1 MTSSFR
7 FLAGP
12 GLIPRL
18 LPGLFLALSLAL
30 FLAPASPLHGQS
42 LTQEFS
48 RLFTFGAC
56 GEPLCLTVNAS
67 VHGNHYVP
75 SVTQGERNTLNFL
88 RGAIGAGLS
97 AIPAAAA
104 NAGVQLRFVDGL
116 PVTEE
121 VSPGPIF
128 AERGQ
133 TLGRGIL
140 LVGGNVTG
148 LAFSTLRGQPLSD
161 LQLNFTHENVG
172 AAELGIPSWE
182 NDVLEVRTNLD
193 VSLFVTSV
201 YAAYGVSDALDVA
214 ISVPVVRSSLTGES
228 RIQFNSTDPDTPHR
242 LEPGQET
249 AQAQGSAVGLGD
261 VTVRAKYRVFERERW
276 AAGILGEARLPTGR
290 EEDFLGT
297 GSVGVRLL
305 GIISGQSGNF
315 APHLNGGV
323 LLSGSDIIGDQLLMV
338 AGIDQILTPSV
349 TLALDLVGAWG
360 LGESALTF
368 PSEVRFDV
376 PVRTVRTTNL
386 PDISDDRLDGSIGA
400 KFMAPGGVRIV
411 TNVLVPLNQG
421 GMRPGVTWTLGGELV
436 F

>member
-1 MTSSFR
+1 M
-7 FLAGP
+7 
-12 GLIPRL
+12 IPTFPRPCRPCFVLGAVL
-18 LPGLFLALSLAL
+18 L
-30 FLAPASPLHGQS
+30 LAPSLQAQS

-75 SVTQGERNTLNFL
+75 AVTQGERNTLNFL
-88 RGAIGAGLS
+88 QGAIGAGLS
-97 AIPAAAA
+97 AVPAAAA

-121 VSPGPIF
+121 ISPGPIF

-148 LAFSTLRGQPLSD
+148 LAFSNLRGQPLSD

-182 NDVLEVRTNLD
+182 NDILEVRTNLE
-193 VSLFVTSV
+193 VSLLVTTL
-201 YAAYGVSDALDVA
+201 YAAYGLTDALDVA
-214 ISVPVVRSSLTGES
+214 VSVPLVRSSLAGES
-228 RIQFNSTDPDTPHR
+228 RVQINSTDPDTPHR
-242 LEPGQET
+242 LEPGQERAGAEGT
-249 AQAQGSAVGLGD
+249 ALGVGD
-261 VTVRAKYRVFERERW
+261 VAVRAKLRVLERDRW
-276 AAGILGEARLPTGR
+276 AAGVLGEARLPTGS
-290 EEDFLGT
+290 EDDFLGT
-297 GSVGVRLL
+297 GNLGVRVL
-305 GIISGQSGNF
+305 GILSGQSGNF

-323 LLSGSDIIGDQLLMV
+323 LLSGSDVLGDQLLLT
-338 AGIDQILTPSV
+338 AGFDQILTPSV

-368 PSEVRFDV
+368 PTEVQFDV
-376 PVRTVRTTNL
+376 PPRTVRTTNF
-386 PDISDDRLDGSIGA
+386 PEISDDRLDGSVGA
-400 KFMAPGGVRIV
+400 KFMAPGGVRV
-411 TNVLVPLNQG
+411 VANALVPLNKG
-421 GMRPGVTWTLGGELV
+421 GMRPGVTWTLGGEVV

>member
-1 MTSSFR
+1 MPSTR
-7 FLAGP
+7 RVIRPA
-12 GLIPRL
+12 LI
-18 LPGLFLALSLAL
+18 LALV
-30 FLAPASPLHGQS
+30 LAPVAPLQGQS

-88 RGAIGAGLS
+88 QGAIGAGLS
-97 AIPAAAA
+97 AVPAAAA
-104 NAGVQLRFVDGL
+104 NAGVRLRFVDGL

-128 AERGQ
+128 AERAQ

-148 LAFSTLRGQPLSD
+148 LGFSSLRGQPLSD

-172 AAELGIPSWE
+172 APELGDPSWE
-182 NDVLEVRTNLD
+182 NDILEVRTNLA

-201 YAAYGVSDALDVA
+201 YAAYGVSDALDLAV
-214 ISVPVVRSSLTGES
+214 SVPVVRSSLSGSSSAQMNT
-228 RIQFNSTDPDTPHR
+228 TDPNSPHR
-242 LEPGQET
+242 LEADQQA
-249 AQAQGSAVGLGD
+249 AQAEGSAVGLGD
-261 VTVRAKYRVFERERW
+261 VAIRAKYRVLERDRW
-276 AAGILGEARLPTGR
+276 AAGVLAEARLPTGR

-297 GSVGVRLL
+297 GSL
-305 GIISGQSGNF
+305 GIRVLGILSGQSGNF
-315 APHLNGGV
+315 APHVNGGV
-323 LLSGSDIIGDQLLMV
+323 LLTGNDTLGDQLLLV
-338 AGIDQILTPSV
+338 AGFDQILTPSV

-360 LGESALTF
+360 LGESGLTF
-368 PSEVRFDV
+368 PSEVRFDI
-376 PVRTVRTTNL
+376 PPRTVRTTNL
-386 PDISDDRLDGSIGA
+386 PDISDDRLDGSVGA
-400 KFMAPGGVRIV
+400 KFMAPGGMRIV
-411 TNVLVPLNQG
+411 TNVMLPLNKG
-421 GMRPGVTWTLGGELV
+421 GMRPGLTWTLGGEFV